1 MEAAVNAEVSIKTVA
16 LVAADIKINSTQVVL
31 EVLAA
36 AVDMTEAKEE
46 VLTTILKR
54 NQENPVDLQEDQI
67 LGQNQHTVQKTVNRV
82 DLVVDQDLNTLLL
95 IF

>member
-1 MEAAVNAEVSIKTVA
+1 M
-16 LVAADIKINSTQVVL
+16 VAADIKRNSTQVVL

-36 AVDMTEAKEE
+36 AVDMTVAKEE

-82 DLVVDQDLNTLLL
+82 DLVVDQDLKASLL

>member
-1 MEAAVNAEVSIKTVA
+1 
-16 LVAADIKINSTQVVL
+16 VVL

>member
-1 MEAAVNAEVSIKTVA
+1 
-16 LVAADIKINSTQVVL
+16 VVL

-67 LGQNQHTVQKTVNRV
+67 LYQNQHTVQKTANRV

>member
-1 MEAAVNAEVSIKTVA
+1 VAV
-16 LVAADIKINSTQVVL
+16 DIKRNSTQVVL

-67 LGQNQHTVQKTVNRV
+67 LYQNQHTVQKTANRV